1 VPRINV
7 TEYVEELLNQ
17 ADDIEILE
25 EDEERRRQVR
35 GKQWQEKQRNKL
47 VAKEIQVS
55 LSPSIRECGAD
66 TMRCGGHVMAGN
78 R

>member
-1 VPRINV
+1 MAHVDSTALVLYSVSRVNV

-55 LSPSIRECGAD
+55 RSPSFRD
-66 TMRCGGHVMAGN
+66 PP
-78 R
+78 

>member
-1 VPRINV
+1 VPRVNV

-25 EDEERRRQVR
+25 EDEERWRQVR

-55 LSPSIRECGAD
+55 LSPSFRD
-66 TMRCGGHVMAGN
+66 PP
-78 R
+78 

>member
-1 VPRINV
+1 M
-7 TEYVEELLNQ
+7 EELLNQ

-55 LSPSIRECGAD
+55 LAFVTHPGGCRAD
-66 TMRCGGHVMAGN
+66 AVQWWLWWRGTGEHS
-78 R
+78 